1 MHDCLLLAVP
11 TTNTLLQ
18 GGNVYDI
25 PPAMYKAS
33 AAAING
39 SIFIL
44 YGGRVDTSEGTHRQF
59 HSCMP
64 TYDLLACTTQKT
76 CTKVLFFLNI
86 DSVLQQC
93 TSRVTIYIA
102 GTILLRDLY
111 ILDLRN
117 DVNTW
122 RKVDLQPSKA
132 QKSFT
137 LLAPF
142 DSKLQIVGQ
151 DLVITASGGL
161 RACAPAS

>member
-1 MHDCLLLAVP
+1 M
-11 TTNTLLQ
+11 N
-18 GGNVYDI
+18 
-25 PPAMYKAS
+25 S
-33 AAAING
+33 
-39 SIFIL
+39 
-44 YGGRVDTSEGTHRQF
+44 
-59 HSCMP
+59 
-64 TYDLLACTTQKT
+64 
-76 CTKVLFFLNI
+76 
-86 DSVLQQC
+86 
-93 TSRVTIYIA
+93 
-102 GTILLRDLY
+102 LY

-161 RACAPAS
+161 TACAPAPQKNQKKKPATTPSHRAVD